1 MFQVADLVHPLTE
14 LAQADSNVAYNL
26 WVLVISSLW
35 MGLCE
40 DERLALTKPMVA
52 LLSKD
57 YHKKQQ
63 ACRPNVVQAL
73 LESIQL
79 CHPQPRLPSELIK
92 YVGKNFNAWN
102 IALNMLETHAMVF
115 LNDPK
120 CSEALDELYHLLH
133 EEDMRCGL
141 WKKRSVTAET
151 RAGLSLVQHGYW
163 QHAQN
168 LFCQAM
174 GKTTR
179 GTYTVSKGEMCLW
192 EEQWLYCSR
201 QLGQWDALA
210 DFGKLVENYDI
221 LLDSLWKQQDRT
233 YLKNHLIPNTQ
244 VEETLKTHILKT
256 YFSLHEKS
264 ANAVEDTE
272 YRVRKGVNLALEQ
285 WWQLPD
291 ICFHSRIP
299 LLQQFQQLVEIQ
311 ESARVVCIA
320 TGSQPLESS
329 TLGTHSQFA
338 ETKKILDIWRV
349 RTPNE
354 WDDMSVW
361 YDFFQWRNEI
371 YSTVIHRV
379 EAFGARNSQLDNIGY
394 KDKAWN
400 INKLAHIARK
410 QGLHDVCVSIL
421 ENMYGHPTME
431 VQVLLTYFL
440 LFFIYFFYLGT
451 FLAVF
456 APVCRRPS

>member
-1 MFQVADLVHPLTE
+1 MFQVADLVVPLIE
-14 LAQADSNVAYNL
+14 LAQADPNVAYNL
-26 WVLVISSLW
+26 WVLLIPPIW
-35 MGLCE
+35 MALRE
-40 DERLALTKPMVA
+40 DEQLALAKSMVA

-57 YHKKQQ
+57 YHKKQR

-73 LESIQL
+73 LEGIQL

-92 YVGKNFNAWN
+92 YIGKTFNAWN
-102 IALNMLETHAMVF
+102 IALNMLETHAMLF
-115 LNDPK
+115 LSDSK
-120 CSEALDELYHLLH
+120 CSESLDELYHLLH

-141 WKKRSVTAET
+141 WRKRSVTAET

-163 QHAQN
+163 QHAQS

-174 GKTTR
+174 GKATR

-192 EEQWLYCSR
+192 EEQWLNCSR

-221 LLDSLWKQQDRT
+221 LLDCLWKLPDWT
-233 YLKNHLIPNTQ
+233 YLKDHLIPNTQ
-244 VEETLKTHILKT
+244 VEETLKTQIIKS
-256 YFSLHEKS
+256 YFFLHEKNTS
-264 ANAVEDTE
+264 AVEDTE
-272 YRVRKGVNLALEQ
+272 YGVRKGVSLALEQ

-291 ICFHSRIP
+291 CCFQSRVP

-320 TGSQPLESS
+320 SSSQPFKRS
-329 TLGTHSQFA
+329 TLGTHGQFA
-338 ETKKILDIWRV
+338 DSKEILEKWRV

-354 WDDMSVW
+354 WDDLSVW
-361 YDFFQWRNEI
+361 YDCLQWRNEI
-371 YSTVIHRV
+371 CSSVIHGV
-379 EAFGARNSQLDNIGY
+379 EDFGATNPQLDYFGY

-400 INKLAHIARK
+400 INKLAHVARK

-421 ENMYGHPTME
+421 GNLYGHPTMH
-431 VQVLLTYFL
+431 VKVY
-440 LFFIYFFYLGT
+440 
-451 FLAVF
+451 
-456 APVCRRPS
+456 